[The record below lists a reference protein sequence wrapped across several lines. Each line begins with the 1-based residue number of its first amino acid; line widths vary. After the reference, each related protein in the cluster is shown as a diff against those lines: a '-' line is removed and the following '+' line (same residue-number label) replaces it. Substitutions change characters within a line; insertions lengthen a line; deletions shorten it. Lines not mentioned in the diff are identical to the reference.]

1 VWHSAVASQAWAVC
15 KFWAVCVVLGGLWGK
30 SGRGTVRVRGT
41 LLKRLVGVR
50 V

>member
-30 SGRGTVRVRGT
+30 SGRGTVRRFVGVQSGRGT
-41 LLKRLVGVR
+41 L
-50 V
+50 